1 MSATRGPRTPRT
13 PAPRGSSGG
22 PGAPAGR
29 APRRGSSRPAPSRRP
44 GARPGVRGVAGAGA
58 SAATSVR
65 RAPAHVRRMLGLL
78 VLVVVMSLVVAPVLS
93 GYLRQRAEIT
103 AARQQLVQE
112 QQEIDQ
118 LEQELAKWDDKDY
131 VEQQARE
138 RLRFVKEGE
147 TAFTVID
154 DTGTDYTEAL
164 PGMAPVSDEVLTASP
179 WYGQVW
185 ESVKI
190 ANEGLPETKEP

>member
-1 MSATRGPRTPRT
+1 MSNARGPRDLRT
-13 PAPRGSSGG
+13 SSSRGSARPASRRSGG
-22 PGAPAGR
+22 
-29 APRRGSSRPAPSRRP
+29 
-44 GARPGVRGVAGAGA
+44 RPGVRSVTEAAG
-58 SAATSVR
+58 TVR
-65 RAPAHVRRMLGLL
+65 RAPAHVRRLISL
-78 VLVVVMSLVVAPVLS
+78 VLLAVVMGAILAPVLS
-93 GYLRQRAEIT
+93 GYLRQRADIR
-103 AARQQLVQE
+103 AAEER
-112 QQEIDQ
+112 I
-118 LEQELAKWDDKDY
+118 EQEKVEIAELEGELEKWQDKDY

-154 DTGTDYTEAL
+154 DRETVYTEAL

>member
-1 MSATRGPRTPRT
+1 MSTARGPRDKRT
-13 PAPRGSSGG
+13 SASRSGG
-22 PGAPAGR
+22 
-29 APRRGSSRPAPSRRP
+29 RPSASRRP
-44 GARPGVRGVAGAGA
+44 GPRPGVRGVAGAGS
-58 SAATSVR
+58 SAASSVR
-65 RAPAHVRRMLGLL
+65 RAPAHVRRMLILL
-78 VLVVVMSLVVAPVLS
+78 ALVVVMSLIVAPVLS

-103 AARQQLVQE
+103 AARAQLDTE
-112 QQEIDQ
+112 RQEIER
-118 LEQELAKWDDKDY
+118 LEGELAKWDDKSY

-147 TAFTVID
+147 TAFTVLD

-164 PGMAPVSDEVLTASP
+164 PGMAPVSDDVLADSP

-190 ANEGLPETKEP
+190 ANEGLPEPTEP